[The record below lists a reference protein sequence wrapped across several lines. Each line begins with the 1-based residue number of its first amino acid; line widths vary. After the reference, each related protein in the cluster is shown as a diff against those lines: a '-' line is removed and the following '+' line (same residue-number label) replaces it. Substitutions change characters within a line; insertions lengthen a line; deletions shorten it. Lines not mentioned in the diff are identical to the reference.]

1 MEESILEV
9 VKKSWAI
16 KKKEIKDLGIDPNK
30 EWGQM
35 TIDEIDIIAGHLEL
49 TPSEFIEY
57 S

>member
-1 MEESILEV
+1 MGSS
-9 VKKSWAI
+9 KKIMGI

-35 TIDEIDIIAGHLEL
+35 TIDEIDIIAAHLEL